1 MVNIPYAFTRVN
13 ELITSVHGVS
23 RGTEGV
29 PRAALPKEQHF
40 DGRKKEEEKAEKKT
54 KKEKEKIIIAYR
66 PS

>member
-1 MVNIPYAFTRVN
+1 MVNIPYAFTRAN

-23 RGTEGV
+23 RGTEGGA
-29 PRAALPKEQHF
+29 PGGTSKGAAF
-40 DGRKKEEEKAEKKT
+40 WRTKKEEEKAEKKT